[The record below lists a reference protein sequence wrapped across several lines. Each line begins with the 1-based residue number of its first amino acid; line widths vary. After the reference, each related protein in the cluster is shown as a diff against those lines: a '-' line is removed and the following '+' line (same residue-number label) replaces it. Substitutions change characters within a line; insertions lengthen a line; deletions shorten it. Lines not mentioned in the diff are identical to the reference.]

1 MRNSSFLIRFID
13 IGLIILFGFVIIS
26 DITVRSHIDLPS
38 TDPDDQELN
47 EQDELT
53 LIVINIDPDQ
63 VFRLSDYQT
72 STSWGEYHDLRIL
85 EQVLED
91 LKNYLR
97 DAGESPVALIE
108 PHEDISMQSLIDVM
122 DICDRLGIP
131 KNINVKSMSL

>member
-38 TDPDDQELN
+38 SDPDDQELN
-47 EQDELT
+47 EESELS
-53 LIVINIDPDQ
+53 LIVINIDADDK
-63 VFRLSDYQT
+63 FRLSDYHT
-72 STSWGEYHDLRIL
+72 STFWGEYQDLQML
-85 EQVLED
+85 EMVLED
-91 LKNYLR
+91 LKNHLR
-97 DAGESPVALIE
+97 DEGESPVALIE
-108 PHEDISMQSLIDVM
+108 PHEDITMQSLIDVM